1 MPNVLIADN
10 QYLTYKGLVATLS
23 DITDIR
29 IVGKAATQAELRQ
42 MIAQLKPDVVIIDH
56 KYSDHFSIGTIKSIP
71 QEFSFSRILI
81 LSNRQHKNEI
91 LDFINDGIINYV
103 TKTCSLNELI
113 QAIYAT
119 AKGEQFFCTVTA
131 QTLFGD
137 TLPSGEIPQLS
148 PRETEILH
156 LITEGLPNKDIAER
170 LFLSVHTVKT
180 HRKNIIKKLG
190 FTFKNAAGL
199 ASMAQLLK

>member
-1 MPNVLIADN
+1 MLDVLIADN
-10 QYLTYKGLVATLS
+10 QFLTYKGMIAALS
-23 DITDIR
+23 DIPDIR
-29 IVGKAATQAELRQ
+29 IVGKAVDQMELMR
-42 MIAQLKPDVVIIDH
+42 MVAQLKPHVVIVDH
-56 KYSDHFSIGTIKSIP
+56 EYADLFNIAKLKLIP
-71 QEFSFSRILI
+71 RQFDFARILI
-81 LSNRQHKNEI
+81 LSNRQYKNEI
-91 LDFINDGIINYV
+91 LDFINEGITNYI
-103 TKTCSLNELI
+103 TKTCSFNELV

-119 AKGEQFFCTVTA
+119 AKGEQFFCATTT
-131 QTLFGD
+131 QILFGES
-137 TLPSGEIPQLS
+137 LPTTDIPQLS

-156 LITEGLPNKDIAER
+156 LITEGLPNKDIAEK

>member
-10 QYLTYKGLVATLS
+10 QFLTYKGMIATLS
-23 DITDIR
+23 DIPDIR
-29 IVGKAATQAELRQ
+29 IVGRAANQTELIQ
-42 MIAQLKPDVVIIDH
+42 MTARLKPDVLIIDH
-56 KYSDHFSIGTIKSIP
+56 KYADHFSIAELKLIP
-71 QEFSFSRILI
+71 QQFEFARILI
-81 LSNRQHKNEI
+81 LSNRQHKTEI
-91 LDFINDGIINYV
+91 LDFINGGIINYI
-103 TKTCSLNELI
+103 TKTCSFNELV

-119 AKGEQFFCTVTA
+119 AKGEQFFCATTS

-137 TLPSGEIPQLS
+137 NLPAADIPQLS

-156 LITEGLPNKDIAER
+156 LITEGLPNKDIAEK

-199 ASMAQLLK
+199 TSMAQLLK